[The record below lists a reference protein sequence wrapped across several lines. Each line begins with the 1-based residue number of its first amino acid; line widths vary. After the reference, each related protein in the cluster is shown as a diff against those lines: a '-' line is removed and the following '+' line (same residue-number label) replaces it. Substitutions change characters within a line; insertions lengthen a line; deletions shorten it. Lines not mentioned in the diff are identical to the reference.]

1 MFKDIALFLLV
12 FAVFLFGFA
21 FAFFILQVRRQYIVC
36 TIMQIRVLIYICMQL
51 EGFRSYFGAIMS
63 VYQISLGAWEWDNIY
78 EGGPIAIMFFVA
90 YTIIGTI
97 MLLNLLIA
105 VRKTHSTISSM
116 MYLYCVLI
124 VKLVVSTLIWLD
136 DGQHVRQDL
145 GRPAPLL

>member
-1 MFKDIALFLLV
+1 MCL
-12 FAVFLFGFA
+12 
-21 FAFFILQVRRQYIVC
+21 
-36 TIMQIRVLIYICMQL
+36 QL

-105 VRKTHSTISSM
+105 VRDASTRNNFQP
-116 MYLYCVLI
+116 CVLI
-124 VKLVVSTLIWLD
+124 LM
-136 DGQHVRQDL
+136 
-145 GRPAPLL
+145 